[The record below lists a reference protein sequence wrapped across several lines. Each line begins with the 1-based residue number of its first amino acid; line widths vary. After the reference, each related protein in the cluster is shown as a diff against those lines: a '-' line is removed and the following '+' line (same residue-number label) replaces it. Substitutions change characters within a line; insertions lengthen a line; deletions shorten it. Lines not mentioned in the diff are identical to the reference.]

1 MTTKTWFWAAAMAAL
16 CLLRAGAQTASYTP
30 TKENLQARET
40 FRSDRF
46 GIFIHWGL
54 YTMAGD
60 GEWMMHNRNVD
71 RDEYARLAGGFYPAA
86 FDADRWVKAVAD
98 SGAKYICVTTRHH
111 DGFSMF
117 ATRES
122 DFNIIEATPFRRD
135 VIRELADACA
145 RHGVRLHLYYSHLD
159 WRRDDYF
166 PRGRTGLGT
175 GRTREGRWDD

>member
-1 MTTKTWFWAAAMAAL
+1 MAAL
-16 CLLRAGAQTASYTP
+16 CLLRAGAQTANYTP

-98 SGAKYICVTTRHH
+98 AGAKYICVTTRHH

-135 VIRELADACA
+135 VIR
-145 RHGVRLHLYYSHLD
+145 
-159 WRRDDYF
+159 
-166 PRGRTGLGT
+166 
-175 GRTREGRWDD
+175 